1 MTRDEMI
8 DAIVDSVNGWSL
20 RDLVTWVKDQMR
32 EDYREI
38 KNSQVQYDHRII
50 SEIRKEQLARL
61 QYDYEWYVG
70 EE

>member
-8 DAIVDSVNGWSL
+8 DAIVDSVDGWSL
-20 RDLVTWVKDQMR
+20 RDLVTWVKAQMR
-32 EDYREI
+32 ENYRET
-38 KNSQVQYDHRII
+38 KDSQLQYDHRII
-50 SEIRKEQLARL
+50 SQIRHEQL